1 MPSTSPKATS
11 SRSTATRRRR
21 SSAGS
26 WSIRSR
32 SPGCSCSAGGAP
44 SSVRAP
50 TPIPRTAPPP
60 CRAPWYPRSPTTS
73 GRGSSSTS
81 PGPTSTRTSSTS
93 ASAGT
98 TTASPSL
105 RSPVRGWVH
114 HHRKEGSKLPEIS
127 STFKFIFPDEQTR
140 QDFEVEFKGWMK
152 QYQRQLAIYR
162 MLAVTRGEPVQVTDG
177 TGTTA
182 ALTAGATAT
191 TEPHHFDGTDSGL
204 LTIGATTITLSDG
217 TTIST
222 EGVYLDLCP
231 WF

>member
-1 MPSTSPKATS
+1 M
-11 SRSTATRRRR
+11 
-21 SSAGS
+21 
-26 WSIRSR
+26 
-32 SPGCSCSAGGAP
+32 
-44 SSVRAP
+44 
-50 TPIPRTAPPP
+50 
-60 CRAPWYPRSPTTS
+60 
-73 GRGSSSTS
+73 
-81 PGPTSTRTSSTS
+81 
-93 ASAGT
+93 
-98 TTASPSL
+98 
-105 RSPVRGWVH
+105 
-114 HHRKEGSKLPEIS
+114 PEIS

-182 ALTAGATAT
+182 GLTAGATAT
-191 TEPHHFDGTDSGL
+191 PEPHHFDGTDSGL